1 MPVDAIVLDIDGV
14 LVNVHDSYRRA
25 VVESV
30 EQVYGATLPK
40 SAIQS
45 FKNASGFNNDWELTH
60 AIALYV
66 LARNEGLELDIS
78 SFTNEV
84 AVVGGGRQGARTVV
98 ADSLD
103 PAARERV
110 LTTWDPEQL
119 TDVFQQL
126 YLGSELYEQ
135 LHDETATLDS
145 TGFIHDEPV
154 LLEADTLERLRDLEL
169 GVFTG
174 RPSAEATI
182 ALDRVG
188 LDIPQE
194 RCYTMDSPTPGKPAP
209 DALCEIAATMARCET
224 IAFVGDTLDDIETA
238 NNANETDDDH
248 TYVPVGVETGGLSG
262 AEGRQLFDDAGA
274 TIVIDSINELPAA
287 LS

>member
-1 MPVDAIVLDIDGV
+1 MTVDAIVLDIDGV
-14 LVNVHDSYRRA
+14 LIDVHDSYRRA

-30 EQVYGATLPK
+30 EQVYGTTVSK
-40 SAIQS
+40 SAIQP

-66 LARNEGLELDIS
+66 LARNEGLELDIP

-84 AVVGGGRQGARTVV
+84 AIVGGGRQGARTVV

-110 LTTWDPEQL
+110 LTAWDPERL
-119 TDVFQQL
+119 TTVFQQL

-135 LHDETATLDS
+135 LHDATATLDT

-154 LLEADTLERLRDLEL
+154 LLEPSTRDRLDDWEL

-174 RPSAEATI
+174 RPGAEATI

-188 LDIPQE
+188 LEIAKE

-209 DALCEIAATMARCET
+209 DALCEIAASMARCET
-224 IAFVGDTLDDIETA
+224 VAFVGDTLDDIETA
-238 NNANETDDDH
+238 HNANETDDDH
-248 TYVPVGVETGGLSG
+248 TYVPVGVETGGLNG
-262 AEGRQLFDDAGA
+262 EEGRQLLADAGA
-274 TIVIDSINELPAA
+274 KIVVESINELPVA
-287 LS
+287 LT